1 VVGVHLTQGN
11 VSLGVDMSMAKS
23 VLVISWHQSLAKTR
37 EMLLSKA
44 GYIVTSA
51 VGRAE
56 AALGCGGGADL
67 LVLGH
72 SVPSSEKKEVIACY
86 RQYSTGPILSLLR
99 SDQQKL
105 PEADFGVEAFDP
117 AGVVQVVRK
126 ILDDEPL
133 R

>member
-1 VVGVHLTQGN
+1 MIGVHFNSGDI
-11 VSLGVDMSMAKS
+11 SLGVDMSMAKS

-37 EMLLSKA
+37 ELLLSEA
-44 GYIVTSA
+44 GYLVTSA

-56 AALGCGGGADL
+56 AVSRCGCGADL

-72 SVPSSEKKEVIACY
+72 SVPSADKKEVIACY
-86 RQYSTGPILSLLR
+86 RQHSTGPILSLLR
-99 SDQQKL
+99 SDQQRL

-117 AGVVQVVRK
+117 AEVVQVVRK
-126 ILDDEPL
+126 ILHDELL

>member
-1 VVGVHLTQGN
+1 
-11 VSLGVDMSMAKS
+11 MSMAKS

-37 EMLLSKA
+37 EMLLSTA
-44 GYIVTSA
+44 GYRVTSA

-56 AALGCGGGADL
+56 AALRCGCGADL

-99 SDQQKL
+99 SNQQKL

-117 AGVVQVVRK
+117 AEVVQVVRK
-126 ILDDEPL
+126 ILHDEPL
-133 R
+133 S